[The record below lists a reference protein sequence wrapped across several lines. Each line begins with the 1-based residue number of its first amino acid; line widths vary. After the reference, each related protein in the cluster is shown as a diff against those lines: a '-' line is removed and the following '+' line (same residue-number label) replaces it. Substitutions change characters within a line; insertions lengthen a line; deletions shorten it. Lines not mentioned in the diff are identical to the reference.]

1 MAEYTNAEKAERN
14 AKSWDEFVDSL
25 DQDHLPKAN
34 IIVAGITGTGKST
47 LLNAVFGV
55 DMAETGKGRPVT
67 DHMNEYNNADVPV
80 CVWDTV
86 GLELDSEKTR
96 KSIEAIQNVIASKA
110 SSKEQF
116 DRIHAI

>member
-47 LLNAVFGV
+47 LPQCGV
-55 DMAETGKGRPVT
+55 WSGHGRNGKRPSGYRA
-67 DHMNEYNNADVPV
+67 HE
-80 CVWDTV
+80 
-86 GLELDSEKTR
+86 
-96 KSIEAIQNVIASKA
+96 
-110 SSKEQF
+110 
-116 DRIHAI
+116 